1 MKHKKSYMIE
11 TYEKFTFYYKNFI
24 NEIELLS
31 QLNCYVFIVHV
42 LQHWIYP
49 LFGIDALA
57 MLPILS
63 NRIFVFTLASYLLL

>member
-1 MKHKKSYMIE
+1 MKNLP
-11 TYEKFTFYYKNFI
+11 FTIRTSSMKLDCCLNTK
-24 NEIELLS
+24 LL
-31 QLNCYVFIVHV
+31 YVFIVHV

-63 NRIFVFTLASYLLL
+63 NRTFVFTLASYLLL